1 VENVCESIAYIRE
14 GNSEK
19 LYARDIATL
28 VIEENKIVL
37 IDIAG
42 NTYTLTD
49 AVLEYVDFVGHRII
63 LRKTD

>member
-1 VENVCESIAYIRE
+1 MKNVCESIVYIRE
-14 GNSEK
+14 GNFEK

-28 VIEENKIVL
+28 VVEENKIIL

-49 AVLEYVDFVGHRII
+49 AALEYVDFVGHRIV